1 MCIAAPGKIIKIDG
15 RKATVQYGDD
25 TRFALIGDDTCCV
38 GDYVLVQMGIVI
50 QVISKKDAK
59 TAKSAWQNN

>member
-1 MCIAAPGKIIKIDG
+1 MCIAAPGKVIKIEG

-25 TRFALIGDDTCCV
+25 TRYALIGDEHVTV

-50 QVISKKDAK
+50 QVVSKKDAK
-59 TAKSAWQNN
+59 IAEAAWQKN